1 MTSHTPP
8 PLASFD
14 IPSIF
19 RYAPAMKFGELLQGT
34 ITRID
39 DKGRGVFD
47 YTLQDGGIRPVA
59 VPFTAIG
66 DTIEAR
72 FAKRESG
79 VWFGRLERIL
89 EASAD
94 RVEAPCPHAGKCG
107 GCLWQ
112 HMAYP
117 AQLAL
122 KERMINRALEH
133 AEHEE
138 RIAHVEPSSETFYYR
153 NRMDYAFGWKGELGL
168 KEHGSW
174 NRYLDLTNCLLLD
187 EETPKILAFFHHF
200 RETFKLA
207 PWDAKTQEGLLRYV
221 VIRLGKETGERLI
234 ILVVKNAAEI
244 TQPMR
249 AFLQEGLRE
258 HATTLLIGENALISD
273 LSYAQTF
280 EPVFGNLQLTEE
292 VNGIRYAIHPN
303 SFFQTNTRMA
313 AKLQSTVLDWIQP
326 KPGMTVLDL
335 YCGLG
340 FFGIACAK
348 RGATVFGHEL
358 DAEAIALAKE
368 NAAQNGVG
376 DLCTF
381 TAGPAED
388 QTWKNIACD
397 TLILDPPRAGLHP
410 KSLEAVMTMLP
421 KTIIYVSCNYHRLA
435 QELKTLKTAY
445 TIEQI
450 KALDLFPQ
458 TPHVET
464 VVRLTRKRDIASQE
478 EALK

>member
-1 MTSHTPP
+1 
-8 PLASFD
+8 
-14 IPSIF
+14 
-19 RYAPAMKFGELLQGT
+19 MKFGELLQGT
-34 ITRID
+34 VTRVD

-47 YTLQDGGIRPVA
+47 YTLQDGGVRPVA

-72 FAKRESG
+72 FAKRETG
-79 VWFGRLERIL
+79 VWYARLERIL
-89 EASAD
+89 VASED
-94 RVEAPCPHAGKCG
+94 RVDAPCPHAGKCG

-112 HMAYP
+112 HMSYP
-117 AQLAL
+117 SQLTL
-122 KERMINRALEH
+122 KENMINKAFETAEH
-133 AEHEE
+133 AERVEQ
-138 RIAHVEPSSETFYYR
+138 VEPSTEVFYYR

-174 NRYLDLTNCLLLD
+174 NRYLDLGNCLLLD
-187 EETPKILAFFHHF
+187 EETPKILAFFHRF
-200 RETFKLA
+200 RETFKLL
-207 PWDAKTQEGLLRYV
+207 PWDAKTHEGLLRYV
-221 VIRLGKETGERLI
+221 VIRLGKETGERMI
-234 ILVVKNAAEI
+234 ILVVKDAAQI
-244 TQPMR
+244 TAPMR
-249 AFLQEGLRE
+249 EFLKQGLHE
-258 HATTLLIGENALISD
+258 QATTLLIGENALISD

-280 EPVFGNLQLTEE
+280 ETLLGNPILTEE
-292 VNGIRYAIHPN
+292 VNGVRYAIHPN

-358 DAEAIALAKE
+358 DAHAIELAKE
-368 NAAQNGVG
+368 NATNNGVG

-388 QTWKNIACD
+388 QTWKDIACD
-397 TLILDPPRAGLHP
+397 ALILDPPRAGLHP
-410 KSLEAVMTMLP
+410 KTLEAVMAKLP
-421 KTIIYVSCNYHRLA
+421 KTIVYVSCNYHRLV
-435 QELKTLKTAY
+435 QDLKTLKTAY
-445 TIEQI
+445 NVDHL

-464 VVRLTRKRDIASQE
+464 VVRLS
-478 EALK
+478 LKN

>member
-1 MTSHTPP
+1 
-8 PLASFD
+8 
-14 IPSIF
+14 
-19 RYAPAMKFGELLQGT
+19 MKFGELLQGT
-34 ITRID
+34 VTRVD
-39 DKGRGVFD
+39 EKGRGIFE
-47 YTLQDGGIRPVA
+47 YAIQDGTTRSVA

-66 DTIEAR
+66 DTVEAR
-72 FAKRESG
+72 FAKREG
-79 VWFGRLERIL
+79 GMWFAKLERIL
-89 EASAD
+89 QASAD
-94 RVEAPCPHAGKCG
+94 RVDAPCPHAGKCG

-117 AQLAL
+117 AQLNL
-122 KERMINRALEH
+122 KKAMINAAFKN

-138 RIAHVEPSSETFYYR
+138 RVETVEPSPDTFYYR

-174 NRYLDLTNCLLLD
+174 NRYLDLTTCLLLD
-187 EETPKILAFFHHF
+187 EETPTILNFFHKF
-200 RETFKLA
+200 RETFGLK
-207 PWDAKTQEGLLRYV
+207 PWDAKTHEGLLRYV
-221 VIRLGKETGERLI
+221 VIRLGKETGERMI
-234 ILVVKNAAEI
+234 ILVVKDAKEI
-244 TQPMR
+244 TEPMR
-249 AFLQEGLRE
+249 EYLKQGLQM
-258 HATTLLIGENALISD
+258 HATTLLIGENSLITD

-280 EPVFGNLQLTEE
+280 ECLLGNTLLTEE

-358 DAEAIALAKE
+358 DTNAIDLAKE
-368 NAAQNGVG
+368 NARNNGVSE
-376 DLCTF
+376 LCTF

-388 QTWKNIACD
+388 QSWKNSACD

-410 KSLEAVMTMLP
+410 KALEAVMEMRP
-421 KTIIYVSCNYHRLA
+421 KNIVYVSCNFHRLV
-435 QELKTLKTAY
+435 QDLKTLKTAY
-445 TIEQI
+445 KLEHVN
-450 KALDLFPQ
+450 ALDLFPQ

-464 VVRLTRKRDIASQE
+464 VIRLSRID
-478 EALK
+478 

>member
-1 MTSHTPP
+1 
-8 PLASFD
+8 
-14 IPSIF
+14 
-19 RYAPAMKFGELLQGT
+19 MKFGELLQGT

-47 YTLQDGGIRPVA
+47 FTLTDGGIRPVA

-66 DTIEAR
+66 DVIEAR

-79 VWFGRLERIL
+79 AWYAKLERIL
-89 EASAD
+89 ATSED
-94 RVEAPCPHAGKCG
+94 RVNAPCPHAGRCG

-117 AQLAL
+117 AQLKL
-122 KERMINRALEH
+122 KQSMINRAFEGAGH
-133 AEHEE
+133 IE
-138 RIAHVEPSSETFYYR
+138 RIETIEPSGEVFYYR

-168 KEHGSW
+168 KEHGAW

-187 EETPKILAFFHHF
+187 EETPKILAFFQRF
-200 RETFKLA
+200 RETFKLN
-207 PWDAKTQEGLLRYV
+207 PWDAKTHEGLLRYV
-221 VIRLGKETGERLI
+221 VIRLGKETGERMI
-234 ILVVKNAAEI
+234 ILVVKDAAQI

-249 AFLQEGLRE
+249 DFLKQGLAE
-258 HATTLLIGENALISD
+258 QATTLLIGENALMSD

-280 EPVFGNLQLTEE
+280 EILLGNQALTEE
-292 VNGIRYAIHPN
+292 VNSIRYAIHPN

-313 AKLQSTVLDWIQP
+313 AKLQTTVLDWIQP

-358 DAEAIALAKE
+358 DANAIELAKE
-368 NAAQNGVG
+368 NATQNGVG
-376 DLCTF
+376 ELCTF

-388 QTWKNIACD
+388 QSWKKIACD

-410 KSLEAVMTMLP
+410 KALEAVMEMQP
-421 KTIIYVSCNYHRLA
+421 KTIVYVSCNFHRLV

-445 TIEQI
+445 RIDQL

-464 VVRLTRKRDIASQE
+464 VVLLKRKESTA
-478 EALK
+478 A